1 VACRDAATINST
13 LETHT
18 LLENADLGKLIIRLT
33 LGGLILFHGIA
44 KLLNGVGF
52 IEGALASHGLPS
64 FLAYGVFVGEII
76 APLMV
81 ILGYQTR
88 IGALLIV
95 FNMLV
100 AIVLVHTNELLTLGR
115 NGGWALELQGFFLF
129 TAVAVIFL
137 GPGRYKLKN

>member
-1 VACRDAATINST
+1 MLD
-13 LETHT
+13 
-18 LLENADLGKLIIRLT
+18 NADLGKLIIRLT
-33 LGGLILFHGIA
+33 LGGLMLFHGIA
-44 KLLNGVGF
+44 KLFHGIGF
-52 IEGALASHGLPS
+52 IEGQLASHGIPA
-64 FLAYGVFVGEII
+64 FFAYGVFIGELL

-88 IGALLIV
+88 IGALLIA

-100 AIVLVHTNELLTLGR
+100 AIALVHTHELMALGS

-129 TAVAVIFL
+129 TAIALVFL

>member
-1 VACRDAATINST
+1 M
-13 LETHT
+13 
-18 LLENADLGKLIIRLT
+18 LENADLGKLIVRLT
-33 LGGLILFHGIA
+33 LGGLLLFHGVA
-44 KLLNGVGF
+44 KLFHGVGF
-52 IEGALASHGLPS
+52 IEGQLASHGIPA
-64 FLAYGVFVGEII
+64 FFAWGVFIGELL

-100 AIVLVHTNELLTLGR
+100 AIALVHGHELMALGN

-129 TAVAVIFL
+129 IAVAVVFL

>member
-1 VACRDAATINST
+1 M
-13 LETHT
+13 
-18 LLENADLGKLIIRLT
+18 LENADLGKLIVRLT
-33 LGGLILFHGIA
+33 LGGLLLFHGIA
-44 KLLNGVGF
+44 KLFHGVGF
-52 IEGALASHGLPS
+52 IEGQLASHGIPA
-64 FLAYGVFVGEII
+64 FFAWGVFIGELL

-100 AIVLVHTNELLTLGR
+100 AIALVHSHELMALGK

-129 TAVAVIFL
+129 IAVAIIFL

>member
-1 VACRDAATINST
+1 M
-13 LETHT
+13 
-18 LLENADLGKLIIRLT
+18 LENADLGKLIVRLT
-33 LGGLILFHGIA
+33 LGGLLLFHGVA
-44 KLLNGVGF
+44 KLFHGVGF
-52 IEGALASHGLPS
+52 IEGQLVSHGIPA
-64 FLAYGVFVGEII
+64 FFAWGVFIGELL

-100 AIVLVHTNELLTLGR
+100 AIALVHSQQLMALGS

-129 TAVAVIFL
+129 IAVALIFL

>member
-1 VACRDAATINST
+1 MD
-13 LETHT
+13 
-18 LLENADLGKLIIRLT
+18 NADLGKLILRLT
-33 LGGLILFHGIA
+33 LGGLMLFHGIA
-44 KLLNGVGF
+44 KLLNGIGF
-52 IEGALASHGLPS
+52 IEGELASHGLPTV
-64 FLAYGVFVGEII
+64 LAYGVYIGEIL

-81 ILGYQTR
+81 LLGYQTR
-88 IGALLIV
+88 IGALLII

-100 AIVLVHTNELLTLGR
+100 AIALVHGHQLLALGS

>member
-1 VACRDAATINST
+1 M
-13 LETHT
+13 
-18 LLENADLGKLIIRLT
+18 LENADLGKLIVRLT
-33 LGGLILFHGIA
+33 LGGLLLFHGIA
-44 KLLNGVGF
+44 KLFHGVGF
-52 IEGALASHGLPS
+52 IEGQLASHGIPA
-64 FLAYGVFVGEII
+64 FFAWGVFIGELL

-100 AIVLVHTNELLTLGR
+100 AIALVHSHELMSLGS

-129 TAVAVIFL
+129 IAVAVIFL

>member
-1 VACRDAATINST
+1 V
-13 LETHT
+13 
-18 LLENADLGKLIIRLT
+18 LENADLGKLFLRLT
-33 LGGLILFHGIA
+33 LGGLLLFHGIA
-44 KLLNGVGF
+44 KLFHGVGF
-52 IEGALASHGLPS
+52 IEGELASHGLPT
-64 FLAYGVFVGEII
+64 FLAYGVFIGELL

-100 AIVLVHTNELLTLGR
+100 AIALVHGHQLLALGS

-129 TAVAVIFL
+129 TALSVIFL